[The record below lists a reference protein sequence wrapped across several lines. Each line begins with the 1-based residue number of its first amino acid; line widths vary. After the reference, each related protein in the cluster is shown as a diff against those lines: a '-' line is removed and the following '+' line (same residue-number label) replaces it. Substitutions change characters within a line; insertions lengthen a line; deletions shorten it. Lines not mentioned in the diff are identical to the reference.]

1 MLHYAV
7 RIKVVEENVACAVP
21 NPEPKRSEVLFFPS
35 PADVEAVAEELGSPL
50 PIVAAWTGLR
60 PEEWLALER
69 RDIDREHKVVRIR
82 SVFTDGRL
90 KNYGKQ
96 NGSLRTV
103 PLPAPALAAVDALP
117 PRIDTPLLF
126 PGVRGGY
133 LNLNTWR
140 RREWDSAVR
149 AAGLEHRPPYALR
162 HSFAAWSIA
171 AGIGLF
177 ELARLMGT
185 SVEQIDKTYGHLLP
199 DALDRTR
206 QALDSFVARADEA
219 VAES

>member
-1 MLHYAV
+1 VLAAAPFVFAGPHD
-7 RIKVVEENVACAVP
+7 
-21 NPEPKRSEVLFFPS
+21 SE
-35 PADVEAVAEELGSPL
+35 
-50 PIVAAWTGLR
+50 
-60 PEEWLALER
+60 
-69 RDIDREHKVVRIR
+69 
-82 SVFTDGRL
+82 
-90 KNYGKQ
+90 
-96 NGSLRTV
+96 
-103 PLPAPALAAVDALP
+103 APANPAEGQRNESRP
-117 PRIDTPLLF
+117 PGST
-126 PGVRGGY
+126 
-133 LNLNTWR
+133 R
-140 RREWDSAVR
+140 RR
-149 AAGLEHRPPYALR
+149 GLEHRPPYALR